1 MGLPLRTL
9 ASALATIVV
18 IGCAFLLNRL
28 ASSGSLFIDREM
40 ASAESFLASL
50 VGFVRGG
57 YLVVT
62 LVCFSAVMAL
72 AWGDPLSGASPRR
85 SSLRSADP
93 PAVST
98 RPQSDCHL
106 EIKRVRLFPCRS
118 WHRKSAAYVRLELVK
133 TDGCR

>member
-72 AWGDPLSGASPRR
+72 AWGGSLIGSLTPKIESAIRR
-85 SSLRSADP
+85 SSSSLD
-93 PAVST
+93 
-98 RPQSDCHL
+98 
-106 EIKRVRLFPCRS
+106 
-118 WHRKSAAYVRLELVK
+118 
-133 TDGCR
+133 